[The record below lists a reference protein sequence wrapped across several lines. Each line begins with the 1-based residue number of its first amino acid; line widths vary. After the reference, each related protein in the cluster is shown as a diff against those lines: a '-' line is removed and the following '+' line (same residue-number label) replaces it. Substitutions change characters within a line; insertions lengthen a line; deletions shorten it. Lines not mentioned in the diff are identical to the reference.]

1 LSDSQK
7 PTRHRGVFKKQKNN
21 TIMAKAFIILGIVLA
36 VVLAAIA
43 VLSLVAPK
51 RISIRSVQL
60 IQAPKEV
67 VYDQLR
73 FMKNFPNW
81 SPFKVQDPEQKHSI
95 SGPDGSVGATFN
107 WEGVKEK
114 SKGHQKVVALK
125 ENERVELRC
134 EITVPFE
141 SNPSFNYDL
150 IEKAGGVEVVQEFD
164 VAMPFPAN
172 VFGLLFG
179 LEKEIGATNQQ
190 GLALLKKVCEQSP
203 KELVNR

>member
-1 LSDSQK
+1 
-7 PTRHRGVFKKQKNN
+7 
-21 TIMAKAFIILGIVLA
+21 MAKAFIILGIALGAVL
-36 VVLAAIA
+36 VAIII
-43 VLSLVAPK
+43 LSLVAPK
-51 RISIRSVQL
+51 RISIRSVQF

-81 SPFKVQDPEQKHSI
+81 SPFKVQDPEQKHVI
-95 SGPDGSVGATFN
+95 SGPDGSVGATFS

-114 SKGHQKVVALK
+114 SKGYQKVVALK

-141 SNPSFNYDL
+141 SHPSFNYDL

-179 LEKEIGATNQQ
+179 LKREIGATNQQ
-190 GLALLKKVCEQSP
+190 GLALLKKVCE
-203 KELVNR
+203 